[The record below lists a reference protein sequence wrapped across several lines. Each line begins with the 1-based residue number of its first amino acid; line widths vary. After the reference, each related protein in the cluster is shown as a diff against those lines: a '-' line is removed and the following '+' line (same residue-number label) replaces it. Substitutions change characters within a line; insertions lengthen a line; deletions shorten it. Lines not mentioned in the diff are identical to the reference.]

1 MTESFYPIA
10 AAHGLV
16 GDVPKESDVS
26 PVEALLNQFE
36 AHEREE
42 RTFIE
47 GYRSIV
53 DGHPNPLI
61 KFLLGLIIA
70 DEEKHH
76 GVVHAMAS
84 SLRSDLNWSDSATTL
99 HNLGEISADEKQEL
113 LRLTGEFIAAEKQ
126 GIKETKALAKSSKG
140 YYQGSFALLLRTIIH
155 DSEKHLMIL
164 EFIEKTLDEA

>member
-1 MTESFYPIA
+1 MADPIDLIPT
-10 AAHGLV
+10 AHGV
-16 GDVPKESDVS
+16 TGVTPKESKIS

-36 AHEREE
+36 THEREE
-42 RTFIE
+42 RIFIE

-53 DGHPNPLI
+53 DGHPNPMI

-99 HNLGEISADEKQEL
+99 HNLGEMSTEEKREL
-113 LRLTGEFIAAEKQ
+113 LRLTGEFIDAEKQ

-164 EFIEKTLDEA
+164 EFIEKTLEEA

>member
-1 MTESFYPIA
+1 MADPIDLIA
-10 AAHGLV
+10 TAHGV
-16 GDVPKESDVS
+16 TGVTPKESKIS

-42 RTFIE
+42 RIFIE

-53 DGHPNPLI
+53 DGHPNPMI

-99 HNLGEISADEKQEL
+99 HNLGEISAEEKREL

-126 GIKETKALAKSSKG
+126 GIKETKTSRKPRLWPSRARDTTRAVSPCCCGPSSTTPR
-140 YYQGSFALLLRTIIH
+140 ST
-155 DSEKHLMIL
+155 
-164 EFIEKTLDEA
+164 

>member
-1 MTESFYPIA
+1 MADPVDLIA
-10 AAHGLV
+10 TAHGVMGATL
-16 GDVPKESDVS
+16 KESEIS

-42 RTFIE
+42 WTFIE
-47 GYRSIV
+47 SYKSIV

-61 KFLLGLIIA
+61 KLLLGLIIS

-76 GVVHAMAS
+76 AVVHAMAS
-84 SLRSDLNWSDSATTL
+84 SLRSDLNWSDSAATL
-99 HNLGEISADEKQEL
+99 HNLGEISAEEKREL
-113 LRLTGEFIAAEKQ
+113 LRLTGEFIASEKQ

-164 EFIEKTLDEA
+164 EFIEKTLKEA